1 MSYQQTSTS
10 PEPMPKMSFAGD
22 DHPSRLQSMY
32 ITDPKQ
38 RNSLITRL
46 RTASSAS
53 RHSQPLSI
61 SSLAETDTSSC
72 RYSCGWRQDST
83 ALRHDRRESAA
94 KSILARGGRMLKRHG
109 SKLNLT
115 SYLSEEE
122 PNKSNMEVSE
132 TCQRPQQ
139 SQRKSKATG
148 SRKKAISLPFDFN
161 HVTHTK
167 HHHFERLE
175 RGTRNELINEFVAI
189 RAAQRAK
196 STLQGIQATDLQDAT
211 HMRRSAGGVRLNSS
225 TASHPCSPADKQRF
239 GAPTQTLPNTPE
251 HPRCIRSTRSIEN
264 FSRPAPWSARS
275 PTSPPP
281 RTSSQNV
288 CEHPARSI
296 QPRNSSTR
304 NTTGGSNHQLL
315 DGTKAARRSHYHNK
329 EPNLAAPEANVTVNG
344 CDRPSTSPALLPP
357 HASKLKSH
365 VGNSTKTDR
374 LVLADIGTLT
384 TIPLRHGCSFPT
396 VKTLSQNDHRGLSV
410 NDQHFTEMRSETL
423 QQDYSQPDSAQ
434 PDPLQPV
441 SLIQPASMRQWEE
454 VVDYSYEQAAE
465 ADCNFDWSQKTVYV
479 DEDIES
485 IGTATLGAQ
494 PVNDSASSNE
504 NDLEISDNPVSMRF
518 SENPSQMHAT
528 TKNNNDPQ
536 HTSQRSISELEDRLS
551 PFGRHQSSS
560 EFRGYQH
567 LPQTSSK
574 SSLDLCV
581 FMNGLYIDHD
591 SCIEEEAY
599 DCARLE
605 LPTAQMAPLERCS
618 SQASSFFGGLHPLQN
633 KYSSDGSLLSRT
645 PSTIR
650 TYRSSNSV
658 SSLPELIYSLNNSR
672 ESFGGERQP
681 NTEVTTKGL
690 RLSPLRS
697 PSDFQS
703 QLELEK
709 SSDFPVISAES
720 AASELPSI
728 SPISPIRPPEI
739 SYEPL
744 DNSNNNN
751 NNNRGDLSKA
761 KAGPV
766 VARKRSATAV
776 TPGRLQPV
784 RGSYSLFP
792 PQRSPDRRT

>member
-1 MSYQQTSTS
+1 MSHQQTSTS
-10 PEPMPKMSFAGD
+10 PEPMPKMSLAGD
-22 DHPSRLQSMY
+22 DHTSRLQSMY

-53 RHSQPLSI
+53 RPYSQPLSI
-61 SSLAETDTSSC
+61 SLLAETETSSS
-72 RYSCGWRQDST
+72 RYSWGWRQDST
-83 ALRHDRRESAA
+83 ALRHDRPESAA

-115 SYLSEEE
+115 SYLLEEE
-122 PNKSNMEVSE
+122 PNNSNMEVSE

-139 SQRKSKATG
+139 SQRTSKAAGT
-148 SRKKAISLPFDFN
+148 RKKAISLPFDFH

-167 HHHFERLE
+167 HRHFERLE

-189 RAAQRAK
+189 RAAQRPK

-211 HMRRSAGGVRLNSS
+211 HMRRSAGGLQLTSS
-225 TASHPCSPADKQRF
+225 TASHSRSPADEQRF
-239 GAPTQTLPNTPE
+239 QAPAQTLPKTPE

-275 PTSPPP
+275 PISPPP
-281 RTSSQNV
+281 RTSSRSV
-288 CEHPARSI
+288 CEHPARSM
-296 QPRNSSTR
+296 QPRNSFPR

-315 DGTKAARRSHYHNK
+315 DGTKAARRSHYHNN
-329 EPNLAAPEANVTVNG
+329 EPNLAAPEANLTVNG

-357 HASKLKSH
+357 HASKFKSN

-396 VKTLSQNDHRGLSV
+396 VKTLSQNDHRGLSI
-410 NDQHFTEMRSETL
+410 NDQQFTEMRSESL

-441 SLIQPASMRQWEE
+441 SLIQPASMRHWEE

-485 IGTATLGAQ
+485 IGTATLEAQ
-494 PVNDSASSNE
+494 PVDDSASSNK

-518 SENPSQMHAT
+518 SRNPSQMHAT
-528 TKNNNDPQ
+528 TKNNNDPE
-536 HTSQRSISELEDRLS
+536 HTSQRSIWELEDRLS

-567 LPQTSSK
+567 LPQKSSK

-581 FMNGLYIDHD
+581 FMKGLYIDPD
-591 SCIEEEAY
+591 SCIQEEAY
-599 DCARLE
+599 DCARFE
-605 LPTAQMAPLERCS
+605 LPTAPMASLERS
-618 SQASSFFGGLHPLQN
+618 LSQASSLFGGLHPLQN
-633 KYSSDGSLLSRT
+633 KYSSDGSLLSST

-672 ESFGGERQP
+672 ESFGGEKQP

-690 RLSPLRS
+690 HLSPLRS

-709 SSDFPVISAES
+709 SRGFQVIFAES

-728 SPISPIRPPEI
+728 SPISPIRLPEI
-739 SYEPL
+739 SCEPF
-744 DNSNNNN
+744 DNSNND
-751 NNNRGDLSKA
+751 NRGDLSKA

-766 VARKRSATAV
+766 AARKRSATAV

-792 PQRSPDRRT
+792 PQQSPDRRP